1 MLPEVCSVDA
11 AEGVMDGDGHPE
23 RQLHGG
29 VEVCRD
35 GLLLDFKLSHQL
47 QLVLFVVPEIN
58 NSVSTNTP

>member
-35 GLLLDFKLSHQL
+35 GLLLDFKLSH
-47 QLVLFVVPEIN
+47 
-58 NSVSTNTP
+58 